1 MLVVVLDTNVLVSS
15 LLNPKGSPGKILDLI
30 IGNQIQVAFDDRILE
45 EYEDVLSRPEL
56 HIPRFQILAT
66 IDHIELSGKYV
77 DAEPLSSHGYP
88 DPDDIIFAEVF
99 MSSHAT
105 ALVTGNLRHYPN
117 LLQHDRLV
125 LSPVNFLERYFPA

>member
-15 LLNPKGSPGKILDLI
+15 LLNPIGSPGKILDLI
-30 IGNQIQVAFDDRILE
+30 IGNHIQAAFDDRILE

-66 IDHIELSGKYV
+66 IDHLELSGTYV
-77 DAEPLSSHGYP
+77 ESEPLPSDVYP

-99 MSSHAT
+99 MSSNAT
-105 ALVTGNLRHYPN
+105 VLVTGNLRHCQT
-117 LLQHDRLV
+117 LIQHGRLV
-125 LSPVNFLERYFPA
+125 LSPAKFLEKYFPA